1 MAQID
6 LKYPMYAPL
15 TEDEASR
22 TFEYGDGKVAAK
34 AIRVDISLNVVDSPL
49 YADGEVAERLR
60 EFIDGTMTF
69 TPDDLSPE
77 VRGDWLGNQTE
88 EETVG
93 EETVEVLD
101 SSTDDL
107 PGYFGFGYIIPK
119 VKNKVRYYRA
129 IFFPKVQFG
138 EPNETAETKGENIT
152 WQTPA
157 IEGKIM
163 RRIDGRWKREITV
176 ASLDTA
182 INWLRKHL
190 NIPKPEDAY
199 LTALSIGSLV
209 LSPEFD
215 GAVKSY
221 STSTTTAT
229 ATITAVAAKEGA
241 TVEIKVGDT
250 SVDNGDSAT
259 FTLGENIITIMVTYK
274 TVSTT
279 YTVKVTHSEEE

>member
-1 MAQID
+1 MAQIG
-6 LKYPMYAPL
+6 LRYPMYAPL
-15 TEDEASR
+15 IEDETSR

-34 AIRVDISLNVVDSPL
+34 AIRVDMNLNVVDSPL
-49 YADGEVAERLR
+49 YADDGVAERLR

-77 VRGDWLGNQTE
+77 VRGDWLGNKTE

-93 EETVEVLD
+93 EETVDVLD

-119 VKNKVRYYRA
+119 VKNKVRCYRA

-163 RRIDGRWKREITV
+163 RRIDGKWKREITV
-176 ASLDTA
+176 TSLDTA
-182 INWLRKHL
+182 VNWLRKHL
-190 NIPKPEDAY
+190 NVPKPEDAH
-199 LTALSIGSLV
+199 LTSLTIGSLV

-215 GAVKSY
+215 GAVKAY
-221 STSTTTAT
+221 TTSTSTAT
-229 ATITAVAAKEGA
+229 ATISAVAAKTGA
-241 TVEIKVGDT
+241 TIVIKVGDT
-250 SVDNGDSAT
+250 SVDNGDSVT
-259 FTLGENIITIMVTYK
+259 FSQGKNIITITVTYK
-274 TVSTT
+274 TVSAT
-279 YTVKVTHSEEE
+279 YTVEVTYSQE

>member
-1 MAQID
+1 MAQIG
-6 LKYPMYAPL
+6 LRYPMYAPL
-15 TEDEASR
+15 IEDETSR

-34 AIRVDISLNVVDSPL
+34 AIRVDMNLNVADSPL
-49 YADGEVAERLR
+49 YADDEVAERLR

-77 VRGDWLGNQTE
+77 VRGDWLGNKTE

-93 EETVEVLD
+93 EETVDVLD

-119 VKNKVRYYRA
+119 VKNKVRCYRA

-163 RRIDGRWKREITV
+163 RRIDGKWKREITV
-176 ASLDTA
+176 TSLDTA
-182 INWLRKHL
+182 LNWLRGKL
-190 NIPKPEDAY
+190 NVPKPKDAH
-199 LTALSIGSLV
+199 LTSLEIGSLV
-209 LSPEFD
+209 LSPVFD
-215 GAVKSY
+215 GAVKAYSA
-221 STSTTTAT
+221 STSSVSG
-229 ATITAVAAKEGA
+229 TITAVAKAGATIAIDVDGTPVDNGETATWTEGEN
-241 TVEIKVGDT
+241 TVEIT
-250 SVDNGDSAT
+250 
-259 FTLGENIITIMVTYK
+259 VTYK
-274 TVSTT
+274 TVTAKYTIVVT
-279 YTVKVTHSEEE
+279 YSAE